1 MCRCWRCAG
10 MRQIV
15 LLKQSGPSAARC
27 SLTPCMLRRLQRKW
41 RSCESR
47 WVLTPALVGWGVRGW
62 GWGVGG
68 RWAHSRAV
76 QAIRWERS
84 LQDERQQ
91 LQAAREEAGVAAQ
104 KHVDAMRQMG
114 NRLAAAA
121 EAAAAAELRA
131 QACEREAAARA
142 LQDESIMRGGEDAA
156 CCTACLL
163 RTT

>member
-10 MRQIV
+10 MHQIV
-15 LLKQSGPSAARC
+15 LLKQSAPSAARC

-47 WVLTPALVGWGVRGW
+47 WVLTPALVGG
-62 GWGVGG
+62 GVGG
-68 RWAHSRAV
+68 TWAHSLAV